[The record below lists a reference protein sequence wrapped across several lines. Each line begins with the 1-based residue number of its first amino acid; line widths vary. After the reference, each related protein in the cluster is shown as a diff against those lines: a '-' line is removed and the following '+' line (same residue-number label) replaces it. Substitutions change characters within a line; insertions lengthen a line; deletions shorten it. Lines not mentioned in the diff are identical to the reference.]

1 MKKFLLIMIGL
12 LLIFIIAALS
22 VFTYQFHTYA
32 PVAEDTVIDD
42 SALAYYIDSYEESR
56 TAFLEESAPLLEQY
70 AGSESYTIVVPSRVD
85 SDLSVDLLYI
95 PAQQENKRLLILSA
109 GVHGVEGFTGSA
121 VARMFM
127 QELISPEELNDMG
140 VLILHAVN
148 PYGFK
153 YVRRVSE
160 NNVDMNRNAAF
171 GDDLYQTVNAG
182 YHGVYSLVNPVG
194 PADVSSLG
202 NRFFHLK
209 AVAAIVRESMQ
220 SLRQAILQGQ
230 YEFEEGVFFGGFRLE
245 PQYAELVPLI
255 SSLINDYPATLM
267 IDLHTGYGERGTL
280 HLLTMPQ
287 EDPLVRGMLEEVF
300 SGYTVDW
307 GDAEDFYTVTGDF
320 TSFVGAMKD
329 EGLYLPM
336 AFEYG
341 TMDSQTMI
349 GSIKSLHT
357 TLLENQGFI
366 HGYAS
371 PEDEQI
377 IKAAFLE
384 MYYPSAPQWR
394 VKVINDS
401 REVLA
406 TALNNFRNLP

>member
-1 MKKFLLIMIGL
+1 MKKFLKIVIGL
-12 LLIFIIAALS
+12 LLIFIIAAVA

-32 PVAEDTVIDD
+32 PASEDIVIDD
-42 SALAYYIDSYEESR
+42 LALAYYIDSYEEAR
-56 TAFLEESAPLLEQY
+56 TAFLEEAAPLLEQY
-70 AGSESYTIVVPSRVD
+70 AGSEIYTIVVPSRVD

-95 PAQQENKRLLILSA
+95 PAQQEKKRLLILSA

-127 QELISPEELNDMG
+127 QELINPAELSDMG

-153 YVRRVSE
+153 YARRVSE

-171 GDDLYQTVNAG
+171 GDQLYQTENTG

-194 PADVSSLG
+194 PADLSSLG

-209 AVAAIVRESMQ
+209 AVVAIVRESMQ

-287 EDPLVRGMLEEVF
+287 EDPRVRVMLETVF

-320 TSFVGAMKD
+320 NSFVGAMKD
-329 EGLYLPM
+329 EGLYMPM

-371 PEDEQI
+371 PEDEQS

-384 MYYPSAPQWR
+384 MYYPSAPEWR

-401 REVLA
+401 RAVLTA
-406 TALNNFRNLP
+406 ALNNFRNLP